1 MIKNAR
7 TPPVVPILIVI
18 PFWQGDLAQATE
30 LLRLLAD
37 LQGSHAGQTAHVML
51 VNRKDCKL
59 DPNLVKI
66 ISPKFNVL
74 TYTSESNLKG
84 WPAGP
89 NGMFGTTM
97 IRIANYHKG
106 KYEVIYWMEPDSVPL
121 HPNWHHDL
129 VKVWRKRHPL
139 AKVMG
144 HRHDCNGDGSGDHC
158 SGSCL
163 YDPLI
168 MKFMPKLASSIAAW
182 DYEHRASIVRVC
194 EHTHLIHNLY
204 KARDVDPNTL
214 ETFLKQGVAVVHGIK
229 CQSGINWVKQK
240 YGFK

>member
-7 TPPVVPILIVI
+7 TAPVIPILIVI
-18 PFWQGDLAQATE
+18 PFWSGDLPQVTE
-30 LLRLLAD
+30 MLRLIAN
-37 LQGSHAGQTAHVML
+37 LQSSHAGQTAHVML

-59 DPNLVKI
+59 DPNLIKI

-74 TYTSESNLKG
+74 TYTSQSNLKG

-89 NGMFGTTM
+89 NGMFGDTM
-97 IRIANYHKG
+97 IRLHNYFKG
-106 KYEVIYWMEPDSVPL
+106 KYEVVYWMEPDNCVL

-129 VKVWRKRHPL
+129 VKVWRQRHPL
-139 AKVMG
+139 TKIMG
-144 HRHDCNGDGSGDHC
+144 HRHDCNGDGTGDHI

-163 YDPLI
+163 YDLSI
-168 MKFMPKLASSIAAW
+168 VKVVPKITSALAAW
-182 DYEHRASIVRVC
+182 DYEHRAAIVRVGQ
-194 EHTHLIHNLY
+194 HTHLIHNLY

-214 ETFLKQGVAVVHGIK
+214 AQFLKEGVAVTHGVK
-229 CQSGINWVKQK
+229 DLSAINWVKQK